1 MCMCLY
7 VELACLDSSRYV
19 CGFVMLCDFVPLFQN
34 LLQEADTV
42 LFWEGLI
49 NTLLICIILPD
60 CSLWQIKVRYYEL
73 ETWYTVVY
81 LILYMIYVLC
91 T

>member
-1 MCMCLY
+1 MSLRP
-7 VELACLDSSRYV
+7 ACLDVYRYV

-49 NTLLICIILPD
+49 SILLICIILPY
-60 CSLWQIKVRYYEL
+60 CALRQIRVRYYEL
-73 ETWYTVVY
+73 ETWYTVIY
-81 LILYMIYVLC
+81 LILHMIYVLC